1 MVINPKF
8 LDDLARKVSEAMPAA
23 LTDLQQDVE
32 KNVRGVLQ
40 SGLAK
45 LNLVT
50 REEFDVQSK
59 VLARTRQ
66 QLMQLEEQ
74 VRSLE
79 ARLLQTRQTNPTP
92 PSDKI

>member
-1 MVINPKF
+1 
-8 LDDLARKVSEAMPAA
+8 MPAA

-66 QLMQLEEQ
+66 QLTQLEEQ

-79 ARLLQTRQTNPTP
+79 IRLLQTRQSNPTP
-92 PSDKI
+92 TGDKL

>member
-1 MVINPKF
+1 
-8 LDDLARKVSEAMPAA
+8 MPAA